1 MDLPKLSM
9 YNMQK
14 NYEKFGIYIS
24 IEKIKKKV
32 NVYIHI
38 YIYIYI

>member
-14 NYEKFGIYIS
+14 NYEKFGIYIG
-24 IEKIKKKV
+24 IEKVKKR
-32 NVYIHI
+32 
-38 YIYIYI
+38 